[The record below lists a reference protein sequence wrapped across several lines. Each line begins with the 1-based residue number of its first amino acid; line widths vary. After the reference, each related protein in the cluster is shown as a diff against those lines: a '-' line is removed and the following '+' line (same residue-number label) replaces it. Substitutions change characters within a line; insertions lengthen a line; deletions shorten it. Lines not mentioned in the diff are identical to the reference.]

1 MKINWLVRV
10 KNPVFW
16 ANIGVSIVLP
26 ILTYLGVNW
35 TDITTWAQFGEIL
48 AQAVSNPV
56 IVVAVAMSV
65 WNAINDPTTSGLSD
79 SSKALTYSKPNK
91 E

>member
-16 ANIGVSIVLP
+16 VNIAVAVILP
-26 ILTYLGVNW
+26 ILTHLGMNW
-35 TDITTWAQFGEIL
+35 NEITTWAKFGDIL
-48 AQAVSNPV
+48 VQAVSNPV
-56 IVVAVAMSV
+56 IVVAVLMSV

-79 SSKALTYSKPNK
+79 STKALTYSKPNK